1 MGQLGTYWEQNILR
15 QITGSQV
22 MTQQTYW
29 LAACTAPPMTGGG
42 SNVALMECQTNAGAY
57 ARVAVSTNMW
67 QAVSGSSPAVAR
79 NTTVINW
86 ATAAG
91 AGAAWGT
98 IAYIAMMN
106 TSTRQ
111 QGDILAWGACTNT
124 VVATGD
130 TLRIGT
136 ASLTIS
142 IT

>member
-1 MGQLGTYWEQNILR
+1 
-15 QITGSQV
+15 
-22 MTQQTYW
+22 
-29 LAACTAPPMTGGG
+29 
-42 SNVALMECQTNAGAY
+42 
-57 ARVAVSTNMW
+57 MW

-79 NTTVINW
+79 NTTVINFPT
-86 ATAAG
+86 AVAAG
-91 AGAAWGT
+91 GNWGT
-98 IAYIAMMN
+98 IAYIAMLN

-124 VVATGD
+124 VVGTGD